1 MSKDV
6 IAGQL
11 FLFYAAGFETTAAT
25 ASFTLYELSQNP
37 EVMEKAKEDVHR
49 AIENQ
54 GGKLTYDAIS
64 DMKYLEACI
73 LGKFEVNLCH
83 ICYNPFVE
91 LTETTRKYPALPF
104 LNRICTQ
111 DYPVPDSKLVIKKG
125 TPVLISL
132 LGMHLDSEYFPDP
145 LSYQPER
152 YLEENKDFNQAAYM
166 PFGEGPRMCIGKKQ
180 KIY

>member
-1 MSKDV
+1 
-6 IAGQL
+6 
-11 FLFYAAGFETTAAT
+11 
-25 ASFTLYELSQNP
+25 
-37 EVMEKAKEDVHR
+37 
-49 AIENQ
+49 
-54 GGKLTYDAIS
+54 
-64 DMKYLEACI
+64 
-73 LGKFEVNLCH
+73 
-83 ICYNPFVE
+83 
-91 LTETTRKYPALPF
+91 
-104 LNRICTQ
+104 
-111 DYPVPDSKLVIKKG
+111 VPDSKLVIKKG